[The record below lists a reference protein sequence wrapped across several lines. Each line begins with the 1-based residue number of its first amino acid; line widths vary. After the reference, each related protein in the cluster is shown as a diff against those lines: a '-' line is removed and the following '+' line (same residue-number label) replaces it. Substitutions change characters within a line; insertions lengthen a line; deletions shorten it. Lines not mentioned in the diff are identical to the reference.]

1 MNTESWLKVSGCDE
15 SKILTDL
22 IYCSALTCGLCSRL
36 LSLDAAVA
44 TCCNQPFCYS
54 CLEEYAAASAA
65 QDQLACP
72 CARNH
77 NKHIMLELTSLKSAQ
92 PIAFDILKLTKVEC
106 LHDSCTWTGCYGE
119 FTTHLNGHQK
129 KDVEPRVLN
138 NSISKMNS
146 HTYKKER
153 YNSKSAFV
161 HEAKYSEKS
170 THEEILKFRKMRSY
184 SIDSTYGLILNFD
197 AFETHH
203 GNADDASPSRGESNH
218 SHEETKEAE
227 MCVKAEKL
235 KKHANAKFNAG
246 NYIDA
251 CALYTQG
258 INMVKGVIPATDD
271 DLQLL
276 SDMYSNRAAT
286 FYLYKQF
293 DECILDCEDA
303 IRYDPTLEKPWIR
316 KWRSLMVKG
325 AFHDAH
331 FFLEEAVDSFPE
343 STRIRDEYDKSVKEM
358 GLINLLERCVVTG
371 DRIDIEKEM
380 HKSLDISSCE
390 NVLLLQCYADVMISV
405 GDANG
410 VAKYIDRALHIN
422 PTHPDC
428 LERQGICHFYNGNM
442 KEAVRILTDA
452 CQEKSSIKLKE
463 TLKRVQNCYTLHS
476 KAKIQTLHGRHD
488 EAEELLTA
496 LIRECEPLPPKSLL
510 FSLLRVDRANN
521 SLLMHKHLDVLQDC
535 KEVIDVN
542 REFAPIWIIR
552 ADVLLAMGKET
563 EARTELMH
571 IRKTWGAGERTIEAK
586 YCMIDFEFRMSRAN
600 NDVVELQ
607 QSLANGTCDILPVF
621 RFSDPLGRKTS
632 HSKRCKRSNLSKKDI
647 HSNDAPVAKSSE
659 PCVAPS
665 NAAGKSSE
673 TLDRRTSHSN
683 IEKSSDDRPVMV
695 NRNESLS
702 QSLSQG
708 SFHANKNSSN
718 DSSETCQI
726 TTSRH
731 PLQRKAASMNEGT
744 SGSTRKRTLQR
755 KSGSMNEGTRP
766 TLQRKS
772 SMYDGTRPTLQQ
784 KSSMNEGIRPTLQR
798 KSSMNEGASGSSVRH
813 MLQRKSSMKEGTSGS
828 NGRHILQ
835 RKSSMNEQL
844 NRSFVV
850 SEEPKVRRQ
859 VRRAGT
865 STNTVYSTVTLE
877 NHSKS
882 GLSDEAPKRRRRS
895 SVGAEKD
902 DKKTSMI
909 SRKTREC
916 HKSLGTAE
924 FRQLHR
930 LKTLDAIFGCDWTE
944 NSTSTINV
952 KPDHSKRPE
961 TRRSQSDDIL
971 ELRKALTDDYC
982 GNEKK

>member
-1 MNTESWLKVSGCDE
+1 MHTVSWLKVSGCDE

-22 IYCSALTCGLCSRL
+22 AYCSVLTCGLCCRL

-54 CLEEYAAASAA
+54 CLEEYEAASAA
-65 QDQLACP
+65 QYQLACP
-72 CARNH
+72 CSRNH
-77 NKHIMLELTSLKSAQ
+77 SKHVMLELTSLKSAQ
-92 PIAFDILKLTKVEC
+92 PLAFDILKLTKVEC

-119 FTTHLNGHQK
+119 FTTHLSRHQK
-129 KDVEPRVLN
+129 KEVEPRVLN
-138 NSISKMNS
+138 ASISNMNS

-153 YNSKSAFV
+153 YNSKSAFG

-184 SIDSTYGLILNFD
+184 SIDSTHELNLNFD

-203 GNADDASPSRGESNH
+203 GNADDASPSTGGSNH
-218 SHEETKEAE
+218 SCDETKEAE
-227 MCVKAEKL
+227 IFVKAEKL

-251 CALYTQG
+251 RALYTQG

-293 DECILDCEDA
+293 DDCIQDCEDA
-303 IRYDPTLEKPWIR
+303 IQCDPTLEKPWIR

-325 AFHDAH
+325 AFQEAHD
-331 FFLEEAVDSFPE
+331 FLEEAVDTFPE
-343 STRIRDEYDKSVKEM
+343 SSRIRDEYDRSVKEM
-358 GLINLLERCVVTG
+358 GMINLLEQCMVTG
-371 DRIDIEKEM
+371 DRIVIEKEM

-390 NVLLLQCYADVMISV
+390 NVLLLQSFADVMISV

-410 VAKYIDRALHIN
+410 AAKYIDRALHIN

-428 LERQGICHFYNGNM
+428 LERQGICHFYNGNL
-442 KEAVRILTDA
+442 KEAVRILTDS
-452 CQEKSSIKLKE
+452 CKGKSGIKLKE
-463 TLKRVQNCYTLHS
+463 TLQRVQNCYTLHS

-488 EAEELLTA
+488 EADELLTA
-496 LIRECEPLPPKSLL
+496 LIRGCEPLPPKSLL

-542 REFAPIWIIR
+542 REFSPIWIIR
-552 ADVLLAMGKET
+552 ADVLLAIGKVT

-571 IRKTWGAGERTIEAK
+571 IRKTWGAGDKTIEAK
-586 YCMIDFEFRMSRAN
+586 YRMIDFEFRMSRAN
-600 NDVVELQ
+600 NDIVELQ
-607 QSLANGTCDILPVF
+607 QSLDAGTCDIVPIF

-632 HSKRCKRSNLSKKDI
+632 HSKRCKRSNLSKTDI
-647 HSNDAPVAKSSE
+647 HSGDVDVGQSNESCATSSSA
-659 PCVAPS
+659 V
-665 NAAGKSSE
+665 GKSPE
-673 TLDRRTSHSN
+673 TLDRWTSHSKV
-683 IEKSSDDRPVMV
+683 EKSSPVMV

-702 QSLSQG
+702 QGSL
-708 SFHANKNSSN
+708 HANENSSN
-718 DSSETCQI
+718 DSPEACQ
-726 TTSRH
+726 TTVRH
-731 PLQRKAASMNEGT
+731 PLQRKASMNDGT
-744 SGSTRKRTLQR
+744 CGSTGRHSLQR
-755 KSGSMNEGTRP
+755 KSSMNEGTRP

-772 SMYDGTRPTLQQ
+772 SM
-784 KSSMNEGIRPTLQR
+784 NEGT
-798 KSSMNEGASGSSVRH
+798 SGSDGRH
-813 MLQRKSSMKEGTSGS
+813 ILQRKSSMKEGTSES

-835 RKSSMNEQL
+835 RKSSLNEQL

-850 SEEPKVRRQ
+850 SEEPKERRQ
-859 VRRAGT
+859 VRRA
-865 STNTVYSTVTLE
+865 SICANTVYSTAILD
-877 NHSKS
+877 NHSKP
-882 GLSDEAPKRRRRS
+882 GLSDEAPKRPRRS
-895 SVGAEKD
+895 SGGQKD
-902 DKKTSMI
+902 DKKPSMI
-909 SRKTREC
+909 SRKTPER
-916 HKSLGTAE
+916 HKSSDNVLGTSKLAE
-924 FRQLHR
+924 FRQLQR
-930 LKTLDAIFGCDWTE
+930 LKTLDGIFGCDWAE
-944 NSTSTINV
+944 RSTSTVNV

-961 TRRSQSDDIL
+961 TRRSQSDDLL

-982 GNEKK
+982 GNGKK